1 MGGNLYFGNKTIRVH
16 LLKGILGLIALY
28 ISINTISRTVWP
40 SIILIPLVLYLLKGC
55 PACWTMGLI
64 ETIVMAVHKRNER
77 KLKSTSKSVVA
88 LSVFILGPGV
98 TDGYSQ
104 TRNPPPSMYKR
115 IGMRVPSS

>member
-1 MGGNLYFGNKTIRVH
+1 MYFGNKTIRVH

-40 SIILIPLVLYLLKGC
+40 SIILIPVVLYLLKGC

-88 LSVFILGPGV
+88 LSVFLLGPGV
-98 TDGYSQ
+98 TDVGYSQ
-104 TRNPPPSMYKR
+104 SQNPPPSMYEG